1 MPIPAFVVFARVIE
15 KRTGRKFSDVVGP
28 DLNVKEY
35 LDGQDPVAA
44 AEAFLVDE
52 GYENYTPDYLGQVMA
67 EALS

>member
-1 MPIPAFVVFARVIE
+1 MPIPSFVVFARVIE

-28 DLNVKEY
+28 DLDIKEY
-35 LDGQDPVAA
+35 LGQDPREA

-52 GYENYTPDYLGQVMA
+52 GYANYTPDYLGQVMA